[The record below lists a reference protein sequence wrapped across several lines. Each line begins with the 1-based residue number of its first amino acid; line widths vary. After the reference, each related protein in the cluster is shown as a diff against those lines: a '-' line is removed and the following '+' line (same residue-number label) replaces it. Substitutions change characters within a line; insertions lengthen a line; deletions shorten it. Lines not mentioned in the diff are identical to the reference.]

1 MYVIYYGVAD
11 FRRDRQCD
19 QGRSTAPVSG
29 LGRSRWPPSRRRR
42 RHGRVLQPKTRP
54 SGRSRPA
61 FEKKALGLRNARAT
75 SQTLAGR
82 PVVIG
87 IELVERICLQNL
99 PGLLSAIACNYSI
112 SSNDRS
118 PPNPAV
124 DKQALI
130 LPSTNRRFAIEFQ
143 AVRSCCNSAMPR
155 SDPLEKDS
163 SLFCFSNHLNVAW
176 LFHSIPAFILL
187 HRNRH
192 RWRGWVG
199 KRLPGVEGPP
209 EA

>member
-19 QGRSTAPVSG
+19 QGRSTATVSG
-29 LGRSRWPPSRRRR
+29 LGRSRWPPSRRRQ

-61 FEKKALGLRNARAT
+61 FEKVHPGLRNARAT
-75 SQTLAGR
+75 SQTLAGG

-99 PGLLSAIACNYSI
+99 PAWAPLCNRQPSNYIIIICNYSI

-143 AVRSCCNSAMPR
+143 AVRSCCSSAMP
-155 SDPLEKDS
+155 L
-163 SLFCFSNHLNVAW
+163 
-176 LFHSIPAFILL
+176 
-187 HRNRH
+187 
-192 RWRGWVG
+192 
-199 KRLPGVEGPP
+199 
-209 EA
+209 